1 MSEETVPPVEQQAE
15 VEQAEQPPKLVA
27 GYLVGLNEHGNF
39 VFELVSKDQ
48 SLLELLGIQKYAENR
63 IKQVLD
69 NKMNTGDKLTLEL
82 GKVIATL
89 VQEIGKLTAQL
100 KKPDNKLA

>member
-1 MSEETVPPVEQQAE
+1 MSEEVPQVELAQPSAPVEQ
-15 VEQAEQPPKLVA
+15 PKLVA
-27 GYLVGLNEHGNF
+27 GYLVGLNDQGNF

-63 IKQVLD
+63 IQQVLD

-82 GKVIATL
+82 GKIIAQL
-89 VQEIGKLTAQL
+89 VQEIGKLTTQL
-100 KKPDNKLA
+100 KKPDNKIA